1 MDIDTSSLFAPIV
14 INGHTVKNR
23 LSVAPMTRVTATEDG
38 RATETMTRYYER
50 FARGGF
56 GTVST
61 EGIYTDQAF
70 SQGYAHQPGMTDEAQ
85 ANAWKPVVSGIKA
98 HGAFAI
104 AQMMH
109 AGAISQGNR
118 FRDGTV
124 GPSAFQPKGKQ
135 MTFYHGK
142 DRYVLPA
149 EITEEQIAEA
159 IAGIAASVGRAIE
172 VAGFDAIEIHGANG
186 YLLDQFLTDYANS
199 RTDRWGGT
207 TENRVRLIVETFKA
221 VRAKV
226 GAGVP
231 VGVRISQ
238 GKVNDYHHK
247 WADAE
252 RDAEIIFGSLADA
265 GADFI
270 HVTEF
275 EAWKPAF
282 AEGGPSLM
290 RLAKRYAPKA
300 VIRQRQPAQHRAG
313 GGGPGRRCRHR
324 HHRPRGS
331 GESRPAQTSGR
342 ARRPQGLRSGDP
354 GADRRHQ
361 GNRAG
366 DVKAKRSPSRKRTK
380 SIFSGGVAD
389 QAWVLMGSA
398 RRRDARLLATGDHS
412 HETF

>member
-1 MDIDTSSLFAPIV
+1 MGIDTSALFAPIV

-23 LSVAPMTRVTATEDG
+23 LSVAPMTRISATQEG

-56 GTVST
+56 GTVIT

-98 HGAFAI
+98 HGALAI

-124 GPSAFQPKGKQ
+124 GPSVIQPKGKQ

-149 EITEEQIAEA
+149 AITEAQIANVINGFAESA
-159 IAGIAASVGRAIE
+159 GRAIE
-172 VAGFDAIEIHGANG
+172 VAGFDAVEIHGANG

-199 RTDRWGGT
+199 RTDRWGGA
-207 TENRVRLIVETFKA
+207 TENRVRLILETFKA
-221 VRAKV
+221 VRTRV
-226 GAGVP
+226 GAKVP

-247 WADAE
+247 WAGAE

-275 EAWKPAF
+275 EAWQPAF
-282 AEGGPSLM
+282 AEGGHSLM

-300 VIRQRQPAQHRAG
+300 TIFANGSLHNIEQAVAG
-313 GGGPGRRCRHR
+313 
-324 HHRPRGS
+324 
-331 GESRPAQTSGR
+331 
-342 ARRPQGLRSGDP
+342 LND
-354 GADRRHQ
+354 GADIITIGR
-361 GNRAG
+361 GALANP
-366 DVKAKRSPSRKRTK
+366 DLPKRL
-380 SIFSGGVAD
+380 AD
-389 QAWVLMGSA
+389 RGILNDFDPTILGPIA
-398 RRRDARLLATGDHS
+398 DIKETELAM
-412 HETF
+412 

>member
-1 MDIDTSSLFAPIV
+1 MMDIDTSALFTPIV

-23 LSVAPMTRVTATEDG
+23 LSVAPMTRVTATQDG

-98 HGAFAI
+98 HGALAI
-104 AQMMH
+104 AQIMH

-118 FRDGTV
+118 FRDTGV
-124 GPSAFQPKGKQ
+124 GPSAVQPKGEQ
-135 MTFYHGK
+135 MAFYNGK
-142 DRYVLPA
+142 GRYGLPTVM
-149 EITEEQIAEA
+149 TEEQIADA
-159 IAGIAASVGRAIE
+159 IAGFAASAGRAIA

-186 YLLDQFLTDYANS
+186 YLLDQFLTKYTNN
-199 RTDRWGGT
+199 RPDRWGGAAA
-207 TENRVRLIVETFKA
+207 NRVRLIVETVKA

-226 GAGVP
+226 GANAP

-238 GKVNDYHHK
+238 GKVNDHHHK

-282 AEGGPSLM
+282 TPGGRSLM
-290 RLAKRYAPKA
+290 HLAKRYAPKA
-300 VIRQRQPAQHRAG
+300 AIFANG
-313 GGGPGRRCRHR
+313 GLHNI
-324 HHRPRGS
+324 
-331 GESRPAQTSGR
+331 EQAV
-342 ARRPQGLRSGDP
+342 AALDD
-354 GADRRHQ
+354 GADIVTIAR
-361 GNRAG
+361 GALANP
-366 DVKAKRSPSRKRTK
+366 DLPKRLSDR
-380 SIFSGGVAD
+380 GVLNDFDPTILGPIANIKESEL
-389 QAWVLMGSA
+389 VM
-398 RRRDARLLATGDHS
+398 
-412 HETF
+412 

>member
-1 MDIDTSSLFAPIV
+1 MGIDTSALFAPIV

-38 RATETMTRYYER
+38 RPTETMTRYYER

-56 GTVST
+56 GAVST

-70 SQGYAHQPGMTDEAQ
+70 SQGYANQPGMTDEAQ

-98 HGAFAI
+98 HGALAI
-104 AQMMH
+104 AQIMH

-118 FRDGTV
+118 FRDTTV
-124 GPSAFQPKGKQ
+124 GPSSIQPKGEQ
-135 MTFYHGK
+135 MAFYNGK
-142 DRYVLPA
+142 GRYALPVA
-149 EITEEQIAEA
+149 IADAQIADA
-159 IAGIAASVGRAIE
+159 IHGFAESAGRAIE

-186 YLLDQFLTDYANS
+186 YLLDQFLTDYAND
-199 RTDRWGGT
+199 RADRWGGP
-207 TENRVRLIVETFKA
+207 TENRVRLILETFKA

-226 GAGVP
+226 GAKVP

-252 RDAEIIFGSLADA
+252 RDAEIIFGSLAEA

-282 AEGGPSLM
+282 APEGPSLM

-300 VIRQRQPAQHRAG
+300 AIFANG
-313 GGGPGRRCRHR
+313 GLHNI
-324 HHRPRGS
+324 
-331 GESRPAQTSGR
+331 EQAV
-342 ARRPQGLRSGDP
+342 AALDD
-354 GADRRHQ
+354 GADIVTIAR
-361 GNRAG
+361 GALANP
-366 DVKAKRSPSRKRTK
+366 DLPKRLSDR
-380 SIFSGGVAD
+380 SILKDFDPTILGPIANIKESE
-389 QAWVLMGSA
+389 
-398 RRRDARLLATGDHS
+398 LAM
-412 HETF
+412 

>member
-1 MDIDTSSLFAPIV
+1 MLLEAWTMDIDISSLFAPIV

-23 LSVAPMTRVTATEDG
+23 LSVAPMTRITATQDG

-85 ANAWKPVVSGIKA
+85 AKAWKPVVSFIKA
-98 HGAFAI
+98 HGALAI
-104 AQMMH
+104 AQIMH
-109 AGAISQGNR
+109 AGAISQANR
-118 FRDGTV
+118 FRDTTV
-124 GPSAFQPKGKQ
+124 GPSAAQPKGEQ
-135 MTFYHGK
+135 MAFYDGK
-142 DRYVLPA
+142 GRYAVPVA
-149 EITEEQIAEA
+149 MTEAQIADA
-159 IAGIAASVGRAIE
+159 ITGFAESAGRAIG

-186 YLLDQFLTDYANS
+186 YLLDQFLTDYANN
-199 RTDRWGGT
+199 RTDRWGGA
-207 TENRVRLIVETFKA
+207 TENRVRLILETFKA

-226 GAGVP
+226 GAKVP

-252 RDAEIIFGSLADA
+252 RDAEIIFGSLAEA

-282 AEGGPSLM
+282 TPGGPSLM
-290 RLAKRYAPKA
+290 HLAKRYAPKA
-300 VIRQRQPAQHRAG
+300 TIFAN
-313 GGGPGRRCRHR
+313 
-324 HHRPRGS
+324 GS
-331 GESRPAQTSGR
+331 LHNIEQAV
-342 ARRPQGLRSGDP
+342 AALDD
-354 GADRRHQ
+354 GADIITIAR
-361 GNRAG
+361 GALANP
-366 DVKAKRSPSRKRTK
+366 DLPKRLSDRGTLNEFDPTILGPIANIKESE
-380 SIFSGGVAD
+380 
-389 QAWVLMGSA
+389 
-398 RRRDARLLATGDHS
+398 LAM
-412 HETF
+412 

>member
-1 MDIDTSSLFAPIV
+1 MDIDTSALFAPIV

-23 LSVAPMTRVTATEDG
+23 LSVAPMTRITATEDG

-56 GTVST
+56 GTVIT

-70 SQGYAHQPGMTDEAQ
+70 SQGYIHQPGMTDEAQ

-98 HGAFAI
+98 HGALAI

-118 FRDGTV
+118 FRNTTV
-124 GPSAFQPKGKQ
+124 GPSAVQPKGQQ

-149 EITEEQIAEA
+149 AITDEQIADA
-159 IAGIAASVGRAIE
+159 IVGFAESAGRAIE

-186 YLLDQFLTDYANS
+186 YLLDQFLTDYVN
-199 RTDRWGGT
+199 DRADLWGGA
-207 TENRVRLIVETFKA
+207 TENRVRLILETFQA

-226 GAGVP
+226 GPEVP

-247 WADAE
+247 WAGAE

-282 AEGGPSLM
+282 TAAGPSLM

-300 VIRQRQPAQHRAG
+300 AIFANGSLHNVEQAVAALDDGADIVTIARGALANPDL
-313 GGGPGRRCRHR
+313 PRRL
-324 HHRPRGS
+324 S
-331 GESRPAQTSGR
+331 D
-342 ARRPQGLRSGDP
+342 RRPLNDFDP
-354 GADRRHQ
+354 AILGPIA
-361 GNRAG
+361 NIKEAE
-366 DVKAKRSPSRKRTK
+366 
-380 SIFSGGVAD
+380 
-389 QAWVLMGSA
+389 LE
-398 RRRDARLLATGDHS
+398 L
-412 HETF
+412 